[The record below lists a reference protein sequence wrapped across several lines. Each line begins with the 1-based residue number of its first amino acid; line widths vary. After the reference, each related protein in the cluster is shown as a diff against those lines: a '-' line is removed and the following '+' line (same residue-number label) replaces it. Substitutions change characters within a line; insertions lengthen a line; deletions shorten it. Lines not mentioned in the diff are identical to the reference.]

1 MQNMANKMKTK
12 SIFKLLGFIQ
22 IFIGIGAI
30 PSGLSMIINP
40 SGAGM
45 QMPIEMLENS
55 PFSNFLIPGLFLFAV
70 NGLANLIAGIISLK
84 QHKLTWLIAL
94 GLGTFLM
101 VWLLVQLYW
110 IGFHWLQV
118 FYFFLGFIEVYLGL
132 RIKKEIFGKCN

>member
-1 MQNMANKMKTK
+1 MKTK
-12 SIFKLLGFIQ
+12 SLFKLLGVMQ

-101 VWLLVQLYW
+101 VWLLIQFYW
-110 IGFHWLQV
+110 IGFHWLQA
-118 FYFFLGFIEVYLGL
+118 FYFVLGFLEVYLGL
-132 RIKKEIFGKCN
+132 KIRKELLKDNN